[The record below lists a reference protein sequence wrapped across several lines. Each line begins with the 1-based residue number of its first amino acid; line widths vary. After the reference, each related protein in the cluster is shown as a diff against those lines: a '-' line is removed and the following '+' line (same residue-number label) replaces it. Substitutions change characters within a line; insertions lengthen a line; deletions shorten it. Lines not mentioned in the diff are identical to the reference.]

1 LGWYPYDAAGR
12 ALSVTEP
19 PRRTGLPSLTNAYAY
34 DGDGN
39 QIRSD
44 ENGGV
49 KYELRSSLLRGQL
62 LTDINT
68 QGQKITGYVY
78 ANGGLLAKQ
87 NQADSSVTWVHRSP
101 DASGEWETVSA
112 GWGENLSRT
121 LQLDLMAR
129 DVGLDNPYDSGD
141 SGLGS
146 YPNYGDPAD
155 LTTGCA
161 IDGSV
166 TSCGPLFKVVSR
178 N

>member
-1 LGWYPYDAAGR
+1 VR
-12 ALSVTEP
+12 
-19 PRRTGLPSLTNAYAY
+19 
-34 DGDGN
+34 
-39 QIRSD
+39 
-44 ENGGV
+44 
-49 KYELRSSLLRGQL
+49 
-62 LTDINT
+62 
-68 QGQKITGYVY
+68 
-78 ANGGLLAKQ
+78 
-87 NQADSSVTWVHRSP
+87 
-101 DASGEWETVSA
+101 A

-178 N
+178 NYPQFIYLIISGRMGQRMPLESASQSYTDKSIPGLSIDNPDGVGYSQTVYAAPDPLDISTVGYNMI